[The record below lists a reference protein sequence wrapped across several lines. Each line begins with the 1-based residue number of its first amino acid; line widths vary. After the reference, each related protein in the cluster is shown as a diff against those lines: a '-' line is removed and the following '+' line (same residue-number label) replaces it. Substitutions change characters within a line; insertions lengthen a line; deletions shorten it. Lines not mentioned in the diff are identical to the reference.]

1 MIARVVVT
9 PPMRTIGLLIAASA
23 LLLTVANTPGAL
35 AQTPSFAPA
44 WTAATIVTIV
54 VLVILTVGARTLP
67 ASVLIGLWVA
77 APTLGALLLLTW
89 AAAYRSDDIDVVDP
103 WVRGLLPAFICFPLL
118 VIPGAAAVATAVAF
132 CLLPGISTVLFL
144 GAPTSLFAVNTV
156 AHLGNLMFLAIMLG
170 LLHRLQDVYA
180 RESELRE
187 ARRRE
192 VWAHTHAERQRAVA
206 RVVHD
211 EVLATLTAASRVTGP
226 PPPVLRAAAT
236 DALAALSSSVAAPM
250 AGDEVAPV
258 TECARTIQS
267 SLSGLPAEVR
277 LVPADTDATM
287 PTLAASAFA
296 LAAAEAVRNAVHH
309 AGSVPQVTIRVAG
322 APDELLRID
331 IDDDGEGFDHRALPA
346 TRLGVRESIVGRVED
361 VGGSCVITSTRG
373 EGSSISLR
381 WPA

>member
-1 MIARVVVT
+1 MTASVAVT
-9 PPMRTIGLLIAASA
+9 PPMRTIGQLIAASG
-23 LLLTVANTPGAL
+23 LLLTAANTPGAL
-35 AQTPSFAPA
+35 AQSASFAPA
-44 WTAATIVTIV
+44 WTAGAIACIALMIV
-54 VLVILTVGARTLP
+54 LTLGARRLAP
-67 ASVLIGLWVA
+67 AVLRGLWISV
-77 APTLGALLLLTW
+77 PVIGALLLLTW
-89 AAAYRSDDIDVVDP
+89 APAYRGADIDVVDP

-118 VIPGAAAVATAVAF
+118 LLPSAAAVGTAVLF
-132 CLLPGISTVLFL
+132 CLLPGISTVISL

-170 LLHRLQDVYA
+170 LLHRLQDLYA

-226 PPPVLRAAAT
+226 PPPVLRAAGA
-236 DALAALSSSVAAPM
+236 DALAALSSSVTAPM

-258 TECARTIQS
+258 LECARTIQS
-267 SLSGLPAEVR
+267 SLADLPAEVR
-277 LVPADTDATM
+277 LVPAVTDGMM
-287 PTLAASAFA
+287 PPLAASAFA
-296 LAAAEAVRNAVHH
+296 LAAAEAIRNAVRH
-309 AGSVPQVTIRVAG
+309 AATVPRVTISVAG
-322 APDELLRID
+322 APGELLRID
-331 IDDDGEGFDHRALPA
+331 IDDDGHGFDHRALPA

-361 VGGSCVITSTRG
+361 VGGVCIITSSAG
-373 EGSSISLR
+373 EGSSVSLR

>member
-1 MIARVVVT
+1 MTASAVVT
-9 PPMRTIGLLIAASA
+9 PPMRTIGQLIAASG
-23 LLLTVANTPGAL
+23 LLLTVANAPGAL
-35 AQTPSFAPA
+35 AQTASFAPA
-44 WTAATIVTIV
+44 WTAGAIACVAVMIALTIGARRLAPAVLTTLWVTV
-54 VLVILTVGARTLP
+54 PVVGA
-67 ASVLIGLWVA
+67 V
-77 APTLGALLLLTW
+77 LLLTW
-89 AAAYRSDDIDVVDP
+89 AVAYGGDDIDVVDP

-118 VIPGAAAVATAVAF
+118 VMPSAAAVGTAVLF
-132 CLLPGISTVLFL
+132 CLLPGISTVIFL

-180 RESELRE
+180 RETELRE

-211 EVLATLTAASRVTGP
+211 EVLATLTAASRVTGS

-236 DALAALSSSVAAPM
+236 DALAALSSSVTAPM
-250 AGDEVAPV
+250 AGDEAAPV
-258 TECARTIQS
+258 IECARTIQS
-267 SLSGLPAEVR
+267 SLSDLPAEVR
-277 LVPADTDATM
+277 LVTAETDGMM

-296 LAAAEAVRNAVHH
+296 LAAAEAIRNAVRH
-309 AGSVPQVTIRVAG
+309 AGTVPRVTISVASEPG
-322 APDELLRID
+322 ELLRID
-331 IDDDGEGFDHRALPA
+331 IDDDGDGFDHHALPA

-361 VGGSCVITSTRG
+361 VGGACIIASSAG
-373 EGSSISLR
+373 KGSSVSLR